1 MSPPEAM
8 RMMAQGSHSQPG
20 QWVVGEHQTGG
31 QGPFYL
37 AHYACMEYPSSPR
50 PQLPPIKCRD
60 FCCC

>member
-1 MSPPEAM
+1 MSPPEAV

-37 AHYACMEYPSSPR
+37 ARSACMEYPSSPR